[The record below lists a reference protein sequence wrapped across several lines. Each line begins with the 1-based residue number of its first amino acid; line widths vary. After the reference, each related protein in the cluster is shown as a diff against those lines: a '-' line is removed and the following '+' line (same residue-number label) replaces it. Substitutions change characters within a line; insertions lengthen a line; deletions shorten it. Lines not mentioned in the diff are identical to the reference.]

1 MMCLYII
8 WFSISLLETSTTQLN
23 SSVSSNRPSIRITE
37 YFDFLSPDIDIQSI
51 VLSDVNDKMDDDEM

>member
-23 SSVSSNRPSIRITE
+23 SSVSSDRPSIRITE
-37 YFDFLSPDIDIQSI
+37 YFDFLLPDIDIQSI